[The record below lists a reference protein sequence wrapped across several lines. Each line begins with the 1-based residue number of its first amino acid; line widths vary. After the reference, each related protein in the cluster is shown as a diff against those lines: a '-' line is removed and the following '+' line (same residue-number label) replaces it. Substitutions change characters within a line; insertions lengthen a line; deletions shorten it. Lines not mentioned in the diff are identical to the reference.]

1 MWPFRRGRA
10 GGAAGPASVPTIDV
24 NEAFA
29 RCKRGAKLI
38 DVRSAREYAHDG
50 HPKGA
55 RNLPPDLVRSD
66 QTGLALD
73 DDILVICLSGHRSAR
88 EARRLAGMG
97 YTNVSNVSG
106 GLSAWKK
113 AGLPVKS

>member
-1 MWPFRRGRA
+1 VGD
-10 GGAAGPASVPTIDV
+10 AAGPASVPTIDV
-24 NEAFA
+24 DEAFT
-29 RCKRGAKLI
+29 RSRRGAKLI

-55 RNLPPDLVRSD
+55 RSVPPDLIRND
-66 QTGLALD
+66 RIGLGRAEEL
-73 DDILVICLSGHRSAR
+73 LVICLSGQRSAR

-97 YTNVSNVSG
+97 YTNVSNVNG
-106 GLSAWKK
+106 GLRAWKK